1 MIRKSILCSLSTL
14 AAIAS
19 QGVAAQADDALF
31 NASKPLEI
39 VDQGTFSI
47 PGRYV
52 KAGEHTIMVGAMYV
66 QYQIPKNK
74 TRPYPIVFIHGGG
87 QTAANYLSTPD
98 GRRGWADD
106 FVANGYAV
114 YLVDQPGRGRSGFI
128 SAAYGKPRTQ
138 SVEEN
143 VSRLTDT
150 KHRWPQDG
158 LHTQWP
164 GAGKPGDPAFD
175 DFMATRVEG
184 IGDELLSDQLNREA
198 GAKLL
203 DRIGPAVLLTHSQS
217 GMVGWTIANDRPDL
231 VRGILALEPSGPP
244 IRNINEKGPPD
255 YFSDGAALRPWGITR
270 GPMVYDPPV
279 ASPEE
284 LKLVRQEQP
293 DAPGSRSLLHAGGAG
308 AQARQLSRHP
318 DPDGADRGL
327 AARSLRPLHLQ
338 MADAGRREAQLRPP
352 AGHRDSRQRPR
363 DDAGKEQPGN
373 FRLPAEMGAGEY
385 SLSSRGARRHITG
398 KRREV
403 PRHVPWVESDKMA
416 SVNIEG
422 NVS

>member
-52 KAGEHTIMVGAMYV
+52 KAGEHTIMIGAMYV

-217 GMVGWTIANDRPDL
+217 GMVGWTIANDRPNL

-255 YFSDGAALRPWGITR
+255 YFNDGALARPWGVTR
-270 GPMVYDPPV
+270 GPMTYDPPV

-293 DAPGSRSLLHAGGAG
+293 DAPDLVRCFMQAEPAHKLANLAGIPILMVLTEASLHAPYDHCTSKWLTQAG
-308 AQARQLSRHP
+308 VKHSFV
-318 DPDGADRGL
+318 
-327 AARSLRPLHLQ
+327 HLQ
-338 MADAGRREAQLRPP
+338 DIGIHGNGHEMMLEKNNLEISAFLR
-352 AGHRDSRQRPR
+352 
-363 DDAGKEQPGN
+363 KWEQ
-373 FRLPAEMGAGEY
+373 E
-385 SLSSRGARRHITG
+385 
-398 KRREV
+398 
-403 PRHVPWVESDKMA
+403 
-416 SVNIEG
+416 NIR
-422 NVS
+422 